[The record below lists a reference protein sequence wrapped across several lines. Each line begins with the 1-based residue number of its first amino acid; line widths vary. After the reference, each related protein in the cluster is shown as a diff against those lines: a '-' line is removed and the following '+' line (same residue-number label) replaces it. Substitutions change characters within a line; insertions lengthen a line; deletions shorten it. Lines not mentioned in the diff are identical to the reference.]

1 MIKRIKSFGII
12 VGSMALTAFVA
23 VLPTVE
29 FANFVGWLKEVVTG
43 WGVPTVVWAVVS
55 AFLAQL
61 WFAWRNKVIKDKA
74 TNGTL
79 GGRKSF
85 VDYENELY

>member
-1 MIKRIKSFGII
+1 
-12 VGSMALTAFVA
+12 MALTAFVA

-29 FANFVGWLKEVVTG
+29 FANFIGWVKDVVTG

-61 WFAWRNKVIKDKA
+61 WFAWRNKVTIAKAVDEGFTASASMYKDGD
-74 TNGTL
+74 NQ
-79 GGRKSF
+79 
-85 VDYENELY
+85 LY